1 MIIQT
6 KVIGIN
12 IFQPNLIIWSY
23 LYLGNVALNHKK
35 LNIKIDDFNISHIV
49 PGIIDK
55 YDPIKLLGEIGDNH
69 PPKNI
74 TTHRNDTRIMFA
86 YSAKKNNANLIPL
99 YST

>member
-49 PGIIDK
+49 PGIIAK

-69 PPKNI
+69 PPKNERGGPK
-74 TTHRNDTRIMFA
+74 TGPPFKSKSSTP
-86 YSAKKNNANLIPL
+86 IPI
-99 YST
+99 SD